1 MWHHQAVPCE
11 AAGRDPLPGTAALPV
26 LAAELVL
33 ELWAKTLCGFQL
45 SIEDAV
51 LAVCAPT

>member
-1 MWHHQAVPCE
+1 MWHHRAVPCE